1 MSPYP
6 LLVPEPEL
14 ASWPD
19 AGWAE
24 VSDCVADR
32 KQTLERSSRNVE
44 VFQSSEPQLRQWLSE
59 KELMMKVL
67 GPVSV
72 DPNMLNTQKQQVQV
86 DRKSV
91 V

>member
-1 MSPYP
+1 M
-6 LLVPEPEL
+6 
-14 ASWPD
+14 
-19 AGWAE
+19 
-24 VSDCVADR
+24 SDCVADR

-72 DPNMLNTQKQQVQV
+72 DPNMLNHTKHQSPCHGGDGTRGGQWGQQP
-86 DRKSV
+86 SGS
-91 V
+91 